1 MAMDIPQ
8 QLRAACEAVRRK
20 DYPLSDLIPTLQ
32 LAADVIDRQREALS
46 DSTTRFLS
54 MTAEVRAL
62 REEVGRDGPARQSTP
77 AVLRV
82 IEAGDKR

>member
-20 DYPLSDLIPTLQ
+20 DYPLADLIPTMQ
-32 LAADVIDRQREALS
+32 LAADVIDRQREQLS

-62 REEVGRDGPARQSTP
+62 RDELGRTGPARSTP
-77 AVLRV
+77 AVRRV
-82 IEAGDKR
+82 IDGKGQR